1 MNLDAHGI
9 IVQRDGDGGDSL
21 HHHASYAFLKK
32 FREDKNVGP
41 SLVEQELP
49 LPKEWSEVEPEFT
62 ARQVIHGDLMKPMT
76 GYYVR
81 HPDPREW
88 YSNPWTTSRDQLMPC
103 IMALG
108 AHRMYGKL
116 WSLQWRILARFTLA
130 QNIFRNWD
138 SPSVQKP
145 KLPDPFI
152 GHLHVLIR
160 AWNWYALP
168 FYPLLLVL
176 DLVMLIGEIIGLIP
190 IHFKDGGKMMRKQP
204 DDCDDNNGVNQHI
217 QAIYSLPT
225 PFSWL
230 ARQLYAKFRA
240 DNYGMIG
247 VEDATRYP
255 ESGLINEN
263 NAVMGALM
271 FYHRT
276 ESGGSP
282 FLGHMYRP
290 IVYKYFQFG
299 NRL

>member
-1 MNLDAHGI
+1 MNLDSHGL
-9 IVQRDGDGGDSL
+9 IVQSSGDGGDSL

-32 FREDKNVGP
+32 FREDKKLAP
-41 SLVEQELP
+41 SLYEQEKPLP
-49 LPKEWSEVEPEFT
+49 LEWPEAEQLFT
-62 ARQVIHGDLMKPMT
+62 ARQVVRDEITVPMT

-81 HPDPREW
+81 HPDRREW

-130 QNIFRNWD
+130 QNFFRNWD
-138 SPSVQKP
+138 SPSIQKP

-168 FYPLLLVL
+168 LYPLLLVL
-176 DLVMLIGEIIGLIP
+176 DLFMLIGEIIGLIP
-190 IHFKDGGKMMRKQP
+190 LHFKNGKPVKKEA

-230 ARQLYAKFRA
+230 ARQLYARLRPVNF
-240 DNYGMIG
+240 GMAG
-247 VEDATRYP
+247 VEDLGRYP
-255 ESGLINEN
+255 ESAGLNET
-263 NAVMGALM
+263 NAVMGAM
-271 FYHRT
+271 AFYHRK

-282 FLGHMYRP
+282 YLAEMYRP
-290 IVYKYFQFG
+290 IVMYYFAQG
-299 NRL
+299 ERK